1 MCELEFK
8 GRKLYNNIMQCPF
21 CKENRDRV
29 VDSREVNEGRMI
41 RRRRECLECQRR
53 FTTYERIEEMPYL
66 VIKKDGRREEFD
78 RQKLLGGVLKACEK
92 RPVEIDK
99 IESLVDDIIAKLYEV
114 AEREIPSM
122 DIGEIVMERLKILD
136 SVAYVRFASVYREFK
151 DVDEFMQELQTLVRR
166 KKK

>member
-1 MCELEFK
+1 
-8 GRKLYNNIMQCPF
+8 MQCPF
-21 CKENRDRV
+21 CKENRDKV

-41 RRRRECLECQRR
+41 RRRRECLECHRR

-78 RQKLLGGVLKACEK
+78 RKKLLGGVLRACEK

-99 IESLVDDIIAKLYEV
+99 IEAVVDDIIGTLYDV
-114 AEREIPSM
+114 NEREIPSV
-122 DIGEIVMERLKILD
+122 DIGEIVMKKLKTLD

>member
-1 MCELEFK
+1 
-8 GRKLYNNIMQCPF
+8 MQCPF
-21 CKENRDRV
+21 CKENKDKV

-41 RRRRECLECQRR
+41 RRRRECLECHRR

-78 RQKLLGGVLKACEK
+78 RKKLLGGILRACEK

-99 IESLVDDIIAKLYEV
+99 IEAVVDDIIGTLYEII
-114 AEREIPSM
+114 EREIPSV
-122 DIGEIVMERLKILD
+122 DIGEIVMKKLKTLD